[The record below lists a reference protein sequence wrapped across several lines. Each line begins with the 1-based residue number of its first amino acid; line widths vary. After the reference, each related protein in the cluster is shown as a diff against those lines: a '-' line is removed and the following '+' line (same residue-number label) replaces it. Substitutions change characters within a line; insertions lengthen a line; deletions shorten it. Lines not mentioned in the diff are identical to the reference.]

1 MNVIWEGGL
10 SQPFSAPIRVV
21 SPRLL
26 LFKLYFTRSNVN
38 RILIALS
45 VSDA

>member
-1 MNVIWEGGL
+1 MNVIWKGEL
-10 SQPFSAPIRVV
+10 TQQFSAPIRVV

-26 LFKLYFTRSNVN
+26 PFKLYFTRSNVN

-45 VSDA
+45 VSDT